1 MIEDFDSSGAE
12 ILLEA
17 HSLITG
23 DRQRQYAHPWHDYT
37 QARDIFEGMTGVSL
51 TVEQAILFMVAV
63 KLSRLR
69 TALDDGGWHH
79 DSIVDTAG
87 YLGCL
92 AMVHNV
98 RNES

>member
-1 MIEDFDSSGAE
+1 MNNCDGSE

-23 DRQRQYAHPWHDYT
+23 ARQNQYDHPLEDYT
-37 QARDIFEGMTGVSL
+37 QARDIFEGMTGISL
-51 TVEQAILFMVAV
+51 TVEQAVLFMVAV

-69 TALDDGGWHH
+69 TAMNDDGWHH
-79 DSIVDTAG
+79 DSIVDAAG

-92 AMVHNV
+92 AMVEH
-98 RNES
+98 RKRQQ

>member
-1 MIEDFDSSGAE
+1 MIEDCSGAE

-23 DRQRQYAHPWHDYT
+23 DRQKQYAHPLYDYT
-37 QARDIFEGMTGVSL
+37 QARDIFEGMTGICL

-69 TALDDGGWHH
+69 TALADGGWHH

-92 AMVHNV
+92 AMVHHV
-98 RNES
+98 KNEL

>member
-1 MIEDFDSSGAE
+1 MMKDCDGAE

-23 DRQRQYAHPWHDYT
+23 ARQDQYAHPLEDYT

-51 TVEQAILFMVAV
+51 TVEQAVMFMVAV

-69 TALDDGGWHH
+69 TAVAKGDWHH
-79 DSIVDTAG
+79 DSIVDAAG

-92 AMVHNV
+92 AMVEHKK
-98 RNES
+98 RQQ

>member
-1 MIEDFDSSGAE
+1 MIEDCNGSE

-23 DRQRQYAHPWHDYT
+23 ARQAQYAHPLDDYT

-69 TALDDGGWHH
+69 TAIADGGWHH

-87 YLGCL
+87 YIGCL
-92 AMVHNV
+92 SMVRHAKNQI
-98 RNES
+98 